1 VTRIEPGLGGQVAVR
16 HSNEVYVDSNGRKRV
31 GVHMTCSPEVIEQF
45 RTGYRCI
52 ACKVGVQSEPF
63 PERCVEPWCRF
74 PMRRDQS
81 ARFAWEYRGEET
93 LWPDREAAD
102 VERETWEARNGFWL
116 PNQ

>member
-1 VTRIEPGLGGQVAVR
+1 MTRIEPGLGGQVTVR
-16 HSNEVYVDSNGRKRV
+16 HSNEVYIDSNGRKRV
-31 GVHMTCSPEVIEQF
+31 GVHMTVTPEIMEQF
-45 RTGYRCI
+45 RAGYRCI

-81 ARFAWEYRGEET
+81 ARFAYEHRGEET